1 MGLTWNPDFVKS
13 PAGMAQAGQ
22 VVFALIGGI
31 VNIFGGSGL
40 LGFAFWSALF
50 ISGFLL
56 LMHICNMAQSIE
68 AGFPYFSKVELGYAV
83 LWCVVFLISSITYTV
98 LFTISVLFAY
108 VCTIAF
114 AVDAFFKLKNYRERM
129 ANQQAATNNSNL
141 EAGAHPAAN
150 AAAGGT
156 TY

>member
-1 MGLTWNPDFVKS
+1 MLECT
-13 PAGMAQAGQ
+13 
-22 VVFALIGGI
+22 IRI
-31 VNIFGGSGL
+31 
-40 LGFAFWSALF
+40 
-50 ISGFLL
+50 GFLHVL
-56 LMHICNMAQSIE
+56 SPPSSAQ
-68 AGFPYFSKVELGYAV
+68 
-83 LWCVVFLISSITYTV
+83 
-98 LFTISVLFAY
+98 LFAY

-129 ANQQAATNNSNL
+129 ANQQAATQGNV

>member
-1 MGLTWNPDFVKS
+1 MDAPYVS
-13 PAGMAQAGQ
+13 
-22 VVFALIGGI
+22 IR
-31 VNIFGGSGL
+31 L
-40 LGFAFWSALF
+40 LHVPPSLPP
-50 ISGFLL
+50 S
-56 LMHICNMAQSIE
+56 Q
-68 AGFPYFSKVELGYAV
+68 
-83 LWCVVFLISSITYTV
+83 
-98 LFTISVLFAY
+98 LFAY